1 MGVYSESGYLA
12 TFSGENMELVV
23 ILTEICYDLIE
34 YKFCFI
40 RIMETGEFCEL
51 ISYVRGTA
59 VYADRECVVVE
70 NHGIGYHIRTHGRTC
85 EDIRSGQEVLLY
97 TFLYVRED
105 MLALYGFPS
114 KEELNTFQI
123 LLGVNGIGPKA
134 ALSVLTTLSVEDL
147 YYAVLSEDAKAIAKT
162 PGIGPKGAKRMIV
175 ELKDKLN
182 LEDLG
187 IGTDSEEDTSVVE
200 TGDQDQIADVME
212 ALVALGYSNGEA
224 YRAVHKVKNA
234 QNMDTEQLMKEALK
248 AMLTI

>member
-1 MGVYSESGYLA
+1 
-12 TFSGENMELVV
+12 
-23 ILTEICYDLIE
+23 
-34 YKFCFI
+34 
-40 RIMETGEFCEL
+40 
-51 ISYVRGTA
+51 
-59 VYADRECVVVE
+59 
-70 NHGIGYHIRTHGRTC
+70 
-85 EDIRSGQEVLLY
+85 
-97 TFLYVRED
+97 
-105 MLALYGFPS
+105 
-114 KEELNTFQI
+114 
-123 LLGVNGIGPKA
+123 
-134 ALSVLTTLSVEDL
+134 
-147 YYAVLSEDAKAIAKT
+147 
-162 PGIGPKGAKRMIV
+162 MIV

>member
-1 MGVYSESGYLA
+1 MAEFLS
-12 TFSGENMELVV
+12 
-23 ILTEICYDLIE
+23 D
-34 YKFCFI
+34 I
-40 RIMETGEFCEL
+40 RMKTGEFCTL
-51 ISYVRGTA
+51 ISYVKGTA
-59 VYADRECVVVE
+59 VYADSECIVID
-70 NHGIGYHIRTHGRTC
+70 NHGIGYRVKTHGRTH
-85 EDIRSGQEVLLY
+85 ESIRCGQEVMLY

-114 KEELNTFQI
+114 REELKTFQI

-134 ALSVLTTLSVEDL
+134 ALSVLSTLSVEDL
-147 YYAVLSEDAKAIAKT
+147 YYAVLSEDAKAISKT

-187 IGTDSEEDTSVVE
+187 ITPEMEEDPSVVQ
-200 TGDQDQIADVME
+200 TGDQDQITDVME

-234 QNMDTEQLMKEALK
+234 LDMDTEQLMKEALK
-248 AMLTI
+248 AMLTL

>member
-1 MGVYSESGYLA
+1 
-12 TFSGENMELVV
+12 ME
-23 ILTEICYDLIE
+23 IWYHLIE

-51 ISYVRGTA
+51 ISYVKGTA
-59 VYADRECVVVE
+59 VYADRECVIVD
-70 NHGIGYHIRTHGRTC
+70 NHGIGYQVRTHGRTC
-85 EDIRSGQEVLLY
+85 EDIRSGQEIMLY

-105 MLALYGFPS
+105 MLALYGFS
-114 KEELNTFQI
+114 SREELNTFQI

-134 ALSVLTTLSVEDL
+134 ALSVLSTLSVEDL

-162 PGIGPKGAKRMIV
+162 PGIGPKGAKRMII

-187 IGTDSEEDTSVVE
+187 IGEGKEEKDSFIE

-234 QNMDTEQLMKEALK
+234 QTMDTEQLMKEALK